1 MNELKSMADLLDLQ
15 TVDTAIDKLLDDRAN
30 LPALA
35 EYKTAH
41 AAALEATAAL
51 EEVKS
56 RLRDLDLA
64 VDKTE
69 GELELAEAKLGR
81 QEQRLFAGGMS
92 AKETDN
98 MRLEVE
104 SLRRQSSTM
113 EDELLELLDQHE
125 TVQAETE
132 AAIEVSS
139 VSSSTE
145 KALEATIAE
154 AWRSIDIA
162 IRRKEAQKKEI
173 APEVAEDLMDLYTE
187 LRTTRGGV
195 VVGALDGRVCG
206 ACHIELSAAEHHEAL
221 QEDPPRCIHCGAIL
235 VP

>member
-41 AAALEATAAL
+41 AAALEATAEL

-69 GELELAEAKLGR
+69 GELELAEAKLGL

-125 TVQAETE
+125 TVQAETK
-132 AAIEVSS
+132 AATEVSS

-162 IRRKEAQKKEI
+162 IGRKEAQKNEI

-206 ACHIELSAAEHHEAL
+206 ACHIELSAAEYHEAL